1 VASDDEI
8 IERIKKSLKELA
20 YEGIIKASDGGS
32 KMGAFIL
39 ASCFIDYLA
48 GFYYGGES
56 TPSHYKGFVKKFLP
70 MYNRNSLYHDLRCK
84 IVHNYSEGGSYHFI
98 DNTPD
103 VHMATA
109 KDGRI
114 VVNLENFICDIK
126 DVMERY
132 FKLLENDVP
141 LRNKAIIR
149 YQNLGI
155 LTVNL
160 VEIGLPTTR

>member
-1 VASDDEI
+1 MASDDEI

-70 MYNRNSLYHDLRCK
+70 M
-84 IVHNYSEGGSYHFI
+84 
-98 DNTPD
+98 
-103 VHMATA
+103 
-109 KDGRI
+109 
-114 VVNLENFICDIK
+114 
-126 DVMERY
+126 
-132 FKLLENDVP
+132 
-141 LRNKAIIR
+141 
-149 YQNLGI
+149 
-155 LTVNL
+155 
-160 VEIGLPTTR
+160 